1 MALLYIMSAR
11 MGVHLA
17 VARSL
22 GLHLAPLRLFVAR
35 SRSKQFRIHQ
45 SHYARIGDNS
55 SVTSGLRVSRK
66 RQKKTK
72 KIWKLDKG
80 NYDLSSAVGTLP
92 TARNPEKDD
101 VTKTGKD
108 LRPANSKGT
117 VLKIEKKYEIVQIC

>member
-66 RQKKTK
+66 RQKKRRKFENLTK
-72 KIWKLDKG
+72 AIMILVQ
-80 NYDLSSAVGTLP
+80 LL
-92 TARNPEKDD
+92 ARYQ
-101 VTKTGKD
+101 
-108 LRPANSKGT
+108 LREMPRKMM
-117 VLKIEKKYEIVQIC
+117 

>member
-1 MALLYIMSAR
+1 MSAR
-11 MGVHLA
+11 MGVQLA

-45 SHYARIGDNS
+45 SHYARVGDNS
-55 SVTSGLRVSRK
+55 SVTSGLRESVR
-66 RQKKTK
+66 RKKTK

-80 NYDLSSAVGTLP
+80 NYDLSAAVGKWP
-92 TARNPEKDD
+92 TARNAEKDD

-108 LRPANSKGT
+108 LRPANRKGT
-117 VLKIEKKYEIVQIC
+117 VLKIEKFQNLLELLIVKE

>member
-1 MALLYIMSAR
+1 

-35 SRSKQFRIHQ
+35 SRSKQSRIHQ

-55 SVTSGLRVSRK
+55 SVTSGLRESER
-66 RQKKTK
+66 RKKTK
-72 KIWKLDKG
+72 KISKLDKG
-80 NYDLSSAVGTLP
+80 NYDLSAAVGTLP
-92 TARNPEKDD
+92 TARNAEKDD

-117 VLKIEKKYEIVQIC
+117 VLIIEKLG